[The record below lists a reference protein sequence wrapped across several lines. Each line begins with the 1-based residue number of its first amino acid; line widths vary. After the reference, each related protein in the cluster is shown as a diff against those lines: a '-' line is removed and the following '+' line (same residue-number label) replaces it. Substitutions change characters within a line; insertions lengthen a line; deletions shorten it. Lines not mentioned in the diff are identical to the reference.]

1 MRIIRDICSDFEEIG
16 YERIENC
23 KSISEKDLDEIGKMK
38 SDFIK
43 VLGVFIENNL
53 KCD

>member
-1 MRIIRDICSDFEEIG
+1 MRIIRDICSDLEEIG
-16 YERIENC
+16 YDQIENC
-23 KSISEKDLDEIGKMK
+23 KAISEKDLDEIGKMK

-53 KCD
+53 KCN